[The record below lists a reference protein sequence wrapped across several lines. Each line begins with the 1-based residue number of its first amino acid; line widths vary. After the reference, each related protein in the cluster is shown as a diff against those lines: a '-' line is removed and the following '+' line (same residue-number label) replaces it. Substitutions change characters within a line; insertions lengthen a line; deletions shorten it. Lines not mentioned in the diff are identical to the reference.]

1 MEDLNINGET
11 LCPSKYS
18 HIQKL
23 SNPGRFVWAESHEES
38 DFTSWAPTEPSGD
51 LYEDCVFICL
61 DPDIC
66 DDRGT
71 EKIGWHDYVCDYT
84 DWHAPIHALCETEKK

>member
-1 MEDLNINGET
+1 MVRLLQDIHIY
-11 LCPSKYS
+11 SKIIKS
-18 HIQKL
+18 
-23 SNPGRFVWAESHEES
+23 RAESHEES